1 MEEQCFKFTPS
12 HPNRWSSSQVIIV
25 KGDIYMIYSVVQEYL
40 YLTFFLLPVSHK
52 LAVVVFDLQDN
63 TKY

>member
-1 MEEQCFKFTPS
+1 
-12 HPNRWSSSQVIIV
+12 
-25 KGDIYMIYSVVQEYL
+25 MIYSVVQEYL